1 VDTRNKIVD
10 AAQFARQIDLWRA
23 ASIPVAIASGTFDPL
38 LAAHASLAAEARP
51 AGGRLAVILTPPADP
66 ILDPRAR
73 AELAAA
79 LASVDLVTIAAPG
92 LPPADLDWGATHAS
106 TAQAF
111 VAHVLGRMS

>member
-10 AAQFARQIDLWRA
+10 AAQFARQIELWRA
-23 ASIPVAIASGTFDPL
+23 SSIPVAIASGSFDPL
-38 LAAHASLAAEARP
+38 LAAHARLAAEARP
-51 AGGRLAVILTPPADP
+51 AAGRLAVILTPPADP

-79 LASVDLVTIAAPG
+79 LASVDLVTIHQPG
-92 LPPADLDWGATHAS
+92 LPPADLDWNPAHAS

-111 VAHVLGRMS
+111 VAHVLDRMS

>member
-1 VDTRNKIVD
+1 MDTRTKIVD
-10 AAQFARQIDLWRA
+10 AAQFARQIETWRA

-38 LAAHASLAAEARP
+38 LAAHATLAAGARP
-51 AGGRLAVILTPPADP
+51 AAGRLAVILTEPAGP

-79 LASVDLVTIAAPG
+79 LAAVDLVTIAAAG
-92 LPPADLDWGATHAS
+92 LPPADLDWDAAHAS
-106 TAQAF
+106 TASAF

>member
-1 VDTRNKIVD
+1 MDTRNKIVD

-23 ASIPVAIASGTFDPL
+23 ASIPVAIASGNFDPL
-38 LAAHASLAAEARP
+38 LAAHARLAADARP
-51 AGGRLAVILTPPADP
+51 AGGCLAVIITQPADA

-79 LASVDLVTIAAPG
+79 LASVDLVTIGQPG
-92 LPPADLDWGATHAS
+92 LPPASIHWDSPHSS

-111 VAHVLGRMS
+111 VAHVLERMS

>member
-10 AAQFARQIDLWRA
+10 APEFASQIELWRA
-23 ASIPVAIASGTFDPL
+23 ASLPVAIASGTFDPL
-38 LAAHASLAAEARP
+38 LAAHATLAAGARP
-51 AGGRLAVILTPPADP
+51 AAGRLAVILTPPANP

-79 LASVDLVTIAAPG
+79 LASVDLVTIDQPG
-92 LPPADLDWGATHAS
+92 LPPATIHWDATHAS

-111 VAHVLGRMS
+111 VAHVLDRMS